1 VSAGERLRVRV
12 LRLRPE
18 ARLPARATPGATG
31 YDLYAC
37 LPEGDLLVGA
47 DPVRVPTGI
56 AIEVP
61 PGYDAQIRPRSGLAA
76 RGVLATFGTIDADYR
91 GEIFVTLHTIGSRD
105 PHRVQHGDR
114 VAQLVIARAVEI
126 AWEEC
131 DALSPT
137 ERGQSGHGSTGR

>member
-1 VSAGERLRVRV
+1 MNAGEPLRVRV
-12 LRLRPE
+12 LRLHPE
-18 ARLPARATPGATG
+18 ARLPHRATAGATG

-37 LPEGDLLVGA
+37 LPDGDLLVGP

-56 AIEVP
+56 AIEAP

-91 GEIFVTLHTIGSRD
+91 GEIFITLHTIGSRG
-105 PHRVQHGDR
+105 PHRVAHGDR
-114 VAQLVIARAVEI
+114 IAQLVIARVVAV

-137 ERGQSGHGSTGR
+137 ERGQGGHGSTGR